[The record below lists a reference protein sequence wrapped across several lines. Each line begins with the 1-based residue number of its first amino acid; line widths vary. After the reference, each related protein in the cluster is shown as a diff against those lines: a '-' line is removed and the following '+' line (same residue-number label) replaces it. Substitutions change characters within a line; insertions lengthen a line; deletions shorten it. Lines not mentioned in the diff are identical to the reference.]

1 MKRDLLLRALNLET
15 VERPPVWLMRQA
27 GRYMPEYRDLR
38 TKHTLWQL
46 FHEPEL
52 AAEVTFLPIT
62 LLDVDAA
69 ILFSDILVLAEVF
82 GKKIIFPEVGGPF
95 VSPFIETLADIES
108 LIARPVE
115 EVLSYVQKTLQIVK
129 PGLKVPLF
137 GFCAGPFTLATYMI
151 EGAGKN
157 GFAKTKQLIENHP
170 EHFHL
175 LLSKIADASIE
186 YLRKQVKAGADA
198 VQLFDSWA
206 SVLSQEQFSS
216 YCLPFWKRI
225 IDGLQDLN
233 VPVIVFCRDSH
244 KFAPLIATIS
254 PQCISIDE
262 KGDIL
267 AIRKQLGQ
275 DIALQGN
282 LSAEFLRDA
291 SSEMVALAT
300 QKLLHSMQGE
310 RGFIMNLGHGVLPLT
325 PVENVQAFVQTVK
338 NFSHI

>member
-1 MKRDLLLRALNLET
+1 
-15 VERPPVWLMRQA
+15 MRQA
-27 GRYMPEYRDLR
+27 GRYMPDYRALR
-38 TKHTLWQL
+38 SKHTLWQL

-82 GKKIIFPEVGGPF
+82 GKKIVFPEVGGPF
-95 VSPFIETLADIES
+95 VSPFVETLADIEALS
-108 LIARPVE
+108 AKPVE
-115 EVLSYVQKTLQIVK
+115 EVLSYVQKTLLIVK
-129 PGLKVPLF
+129 PGLNVPLF
-137 GFCAGPFTLATYMI
+137 GFCAGPFTLASYMI

-157 GFAKTKQLIENHP
+157 GFAKTKNLMENHP

-175 LLSKIADASIE
+175 LLSKIAEASLE
-186 YLRKQVKAGADA
+186 YLRMQVKAGADA

-206 SVLSQEQFSS
+206 SVLSEDQFCTF
-216 YCLPFWKRI
+216 CLPFWKQI
-225 IDGLQDLN
+225 IDGLEDLKA
-233 VPVIVFCRDSH
+233 PVIVFCRDSY

-254 PQCISIDE
+254 PDAISIDE
-262 KGDIL
+262 KGDML
-267 AIRKQLGQ
+267 ALRKQLGQ
-275 DIALQGN
+275 NIALQGN
-282 LSAEFLRDA
+282 LCPEFLRDA
-291 SSEMVALAT
+291 TPEMVTLST

-338 NFSHI
+338 NFSNK